1 MNILLKVVLF
11 LMGEASSRWVF
22 LSVCPFISHTF
33 LQISKIYVCDV
44 IMYIFSHQLALRVLF
59 ATLWLMKLKI
69 RKSAYLKNG

>member
-11 LMGEASSRWVF
+11 LMGD
-22 LSVCPFISHTF
+22 
-33 LQISKIYVCDV
+33 CDV
-44 IMYIFSHQLALRVLF
+44 IMYIFSHQLALF